1 MDMKRC
7 MLMCFF
13 MCVLSSKIN
22 FEIDKN
28 YDELFRTIWEHM
40 KEIEKRKRRG
50 ILLNFNN
57 K

>member
-1 MDMKRC
+1 
-7 MLMCFF
+7 MCFF